1 MSKNLWT
8 VIIVVIVLLAGGWL
22 FVSTRSQV
30 TPPTVTAPASGSPI
44 GSAAPE
50 GTESAQTAENLIT
63 ITTTSFSPDTLTIKV
78 GDSVTWTN
86 SDTKLHTVNSDPHP
100 AHTLYP
106 DLNDVGNISA
116 GQSKSFTFTEVG
128 TYKYHDH
135 LNPSLVGTIIVE

>member
-22 FVSTRSQV
+22 FVSTRNQA
-30 TPPTVTAPASGSPI
+30 TAPMVNVPSLSPAE
-44 GSAAPE
+44 SATPE
-50 GTESAQTAENLIT
+50 STESATPAANMVT
-63 ITTTSFSPDTLTIKV
+63 ITSTSFSPATLTIKA

-86 SDTKLHTVNSDPHP
+86 SDTKLHAVNSDPHP

-106 DLNDVGNISA
+106 DLNDVSNISA
-116 GQSKSFTFTEVG
+116 GQSKSFTFTTAG

-135 LNPSLVGTIIVE
+135 LNPTLTGTVIVE